1 MGREM
6 RSNLVAATFEGKM
19 LQELATVSPVG
30 ERHVLSSKTEE
41 FLEVW
46 SSPRV
51 CVRVCVVCVCVCV
64 CMCVSVSVSVSVYVC
79 VCVCVCE

>member
-64 CMCVSVSVSVSVYVC
+64 YVC
-79 VCVCVCE
+79 VCVCVCVCVRVCVCMCV